1 LPAELFPSPQATSS
15 LKYVLND
22 PRVDLFLPE
31 KIFPG
36 PALRVMNVSQNLRA
50 ENNSS
55 KKVKMDDFFYFEA
68 TAVFFLAEL
77 TFFTYSHKLQNL
89 SFNLAVIYF
98 CAP

>member
-15 LKYVLND
+15 LKDVLND

-55 KKVKMDDFFYFEA
+55 KKVKMDDFFILKPQQ
-68 TAVFFLAEL
+68 FF
-77 TFFTYSHKLQNL
+77 F
-89 SFNLAVIYF
+89 
-98 CAP
+98 